1 MDRIWLLVFSSLG
14 INGVFLILV
23 ADRLGWPT
31 FKEFALHPATAAW
44 IQAIGS
50 IGAIAAAAWVV
61 QRQHLL
67 EEQRRSD
74 DKVDARVELINGALL
89 ILFSQINVLLVY
101 RKQILDPERSNP
113 VRHFALPAT
122 QTLEY
127 DHWIVDW
134 QKLAFLIE
142 SNAKD
147 VLMDAMLAHNAFHSA
162 IKSVNER
169 VQFHRADFQH
179 RMEASSLDFTK
190 EVLAKDIAEAAG
202 PRITQT
208 LVAATDDLYE
218 QVDTAIK
225 HLTRVG
231 ESAPKILRDLFKGHQ
246 VIGFSPPNGHA

>member
-14 INGVFLILV
+14 INGIFLILMSD
-23 ADRLGWPT
+23 ALGWPT
-31 FKEFALHPATAAW
+31 LKEFALHSATAAW
-44 IQAIGS
+44 VQAIGS

-67 EEQRRSD
+67 EEQRRSKE
-74 DKVDARVELINGALL
+74 KVDAQVELINGAML
-89 ILFSQINVLLVY
+89 ILFSQFNVLLTY
-101 RKQILDPERSNP
+101 QKQILDPERASP

-142 SNAKD
+142 LNGKD
-147 VLMDAMLAHNAFHSA
+147 VLMDAMLAHNSFHSA

-169 VQFHRADFQH
+169 VQFHRGEFQH

-190 EVLAKDIAEAAG
+190 DVRAIDMANAAG

-208 LVAATDDLYE
+208 LIAATEDLYE

-225 HLTRVG
+225 HLAHAAET
-231 ESAPKILRDLFKGHQ
+231 APNVLRDLFKGHH
-246 VIGFSPPNGHA
+246 VIAFSRPPR